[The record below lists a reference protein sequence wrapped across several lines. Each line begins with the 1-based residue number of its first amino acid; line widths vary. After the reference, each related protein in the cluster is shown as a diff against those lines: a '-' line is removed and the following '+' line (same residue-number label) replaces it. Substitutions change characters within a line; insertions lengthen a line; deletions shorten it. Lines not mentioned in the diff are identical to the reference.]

1 VLLLDMSGCDAAQ
14 LSGVIELGRCFIQQA
29 MPQSLLTLTDVTH
42 IVVREHS
49 SRELVEF
56 VRENKPY
63 VRAAAV
69 VGVGGLT
76 RSILATTNIL
86 TGRSIKAFDTRL
98 KALQWLTSLATD
110 DAEPD

>member
-1 VLLLDMSGCDAAQ
+1 MAQ
-14 LSGVIELGRCFIQQA
+14 LSGVIVLGRRFIQQA
-29 MPQSLLTLTDVTH
+29 APRSLLTLTDVSH
-42 IVVREHS
+42 IVVREQS

-56 VRENKPY
+56 VRDNKPY

-98 KALQWLTSLATD
+98 KALQWLSSLATD
-110 DAEPD
+110 GPEQD